1 MKKLLLCSL
10 VIIAMACS
18 NDGDNDISSSSSTDC
33 NCGRV
38 TMCSSFNV
46 VNPVGSPTPVSTF
59 TSFVVLN
66 NCTYRETTYNV
77 NGNQTSNYPVGS
89 QYCR

>member
-10 VIIAMACS
+10 AVIAMACS
-18 NDGDNDISSSSSTDC
+18 NDDDNNSSSSTDC
-33 NCGRV
+33 DCGKIVR
-38 TMCSSFNV
+38 CSSFNV
-46 VNPVGSPTPVSTF
+46 VNAPGSPTPVSTF

-66 NCTYRETTYNV
+66 NCTYRETTHTV
-77 NGNQTSNYPVGS
+77 NGNQTNVYRVGT

>member
-10 VIIAMACS
+10 AIIAMACS
-18 NDGDNDISSSSSTDC
+18 NNDDNNGSSSTDC
-33 NCGRV
+33 DCGRI
-38 TMCSSFNV
+38 TISSSFNV

-66 NCTYRETTYNV
+66 NCTYRETTNTV
-77 NGNQTSNYPVGS
+77 NGNQTNIYRVGT

>member
-1 MKKLLLCSL
+1 MS
-10 VIIAMACS
+10 
-18 NDGDNDISSSSSTDC
+18 
-33 NCGRV
+33 
-38 TMCSSFNV
+38 SSFNV

-66 NCTYRETTYNV
+66 NCTYRETTHTV
-77 NGNQTSNYPVGS
+77 NGNQTNIYRVGT

>member
-10 VIIAMACS
+10 AIIAMACS
-18 NDGDNDISSSSSTDC
+18 NNDDDNNGSSSTNC

-66 NCTYRETTYNV
+66 NCTYRETTHTV
-77 NGNQTSNYPVGS
+77 NGNQTNIYRVGT

>member
-1 MKKLLLCSL
+1 
-10 VIIAMACS
+10 
-18 NDGDNDISSSSSTDC
+18 
-33 NCGRV
+33 
-38 TMCSSFNV
+38 MCSSFNV

-77 NGNQTSNYPVGS
+77 NGNQTAAHPVGS

>member
-10 VIIAMACS
+10 AIIAMACS
-18 NDGDNDISSSSSTDC
+18 NNDDDNNGSTSTNC

-77 NGNQTSNYPVGS
+77 NGNQTSAHPVGS

>member
-10 VIIAMACS
+10 AVIAMACS
-18 NDGDNDISSSSSTDC
+18 NDDDNNGSSSTDC

-66 NCTYRETTYNV
+66 NCTYRETTHTV
-77 NGNQTSNYPVGS
+77 NGNQTNIYRVGT